1 MNENQPIMIQIESL
15 SAAYENRT
23 VLRDVN
29 LSIYEKDFLGI
40 IGPNGGGKTT
50 LIKTILGLIK
60 PVMGNIQFYRNDQP
74 AESITMGYLPQY
86 NSIDRKFPISVEEVI
101 LSGLSGK
108 KALIGKFSRE
118 HHAKVHTVV
127 KRMGLQGLEKRAI
140 GQLSGGQLQRALLG
154 RAIVSDPQ
162 LVILDEPSTYIDKQ
176 FEARL
181 YELLNEINQECAII
195 LVSHDIGTV
204 LQNVKSIACV
214 NETVD
219 YHPDTGIT
227 TEWLERNFHCPIEI
241 VGHGTLPHRVLGK
254 HEH

>member
-60 PVMGNIQFYRNDQP
+60 PVMGNIQFYRNGQP

-108 KALIGKFSRE
+108 KHLSVNLAVNIMPKYTQSLNE
-118 HHAKVHTVV
+118 WDYKVL
-127 KRMGLQGLEKRAI
+127 KK
-140 GQLSGGQLQRALLG
+140 
-154 RAIVSDPQ
+154 
-162 LVILDEPSTYIDKQ
+162 EPS
-176 FEARL
+176 
-181 YELLNEINQECAII
+181 
-195 LVSHDIGTV
+195 
-204 LQNVKSIACV
+204 V
-214 NETVD
+214 N
-219 YHPDTGIT
+219 
-227 TEWLERNFHCPIEI
+227 
-241 VGHGTLPHRVLGK
+241 
-254 HEH
+254 

>member
-60 PVMGNIQFYRNDQP
+60 PVMGNIQFYRNGQP

-118 HHAKVHTVV
+118 HHAKVHTGV
-127 KRMGLQGLEKRAI
+127 RRRGLQGLENGAI
-140 GQLSGGQLQRALLG
+140 GH
-154 RAIVSDPQ
+154 
-162 LVILDEPSTYIDKQ
+162 T
-176 FEARL
+176 
-181 YELLNEINQECAII
+181 
-195 LVSHDIGTV
+195 IG
-204 LQNVKSIACV
+204 
-214 NETVD
+214 
-219 YHPDTGIT
+219 
-227 TEWLERNFHCPIEI
+227 
-241 VGHGTLPHRVLGK
+241 
-254 HEH
+254 